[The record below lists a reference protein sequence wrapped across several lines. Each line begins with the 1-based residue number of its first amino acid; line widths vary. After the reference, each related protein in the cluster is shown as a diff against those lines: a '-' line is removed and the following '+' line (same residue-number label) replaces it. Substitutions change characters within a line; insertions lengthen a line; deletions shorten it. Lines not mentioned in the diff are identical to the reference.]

1 MLSEFR
7 PPNSDYSQDTKI
19 NHFLQEATTIRGT
32 ALENRLDRSM
42 VTRNA
47 LAVEAGLLCRQKDLH
62 LGKVKIYLLKIFYN
76 KTVGQYFEI
85 I

>member
-1 MLSEFR
+1 MSSEFR
-7 PPNSDYSQDTKI
+7 PPNSDYSKDTKI

-42 VTRNA
+42 VARNA
-47 LAVEAGLLCRQKDLH
+47 LAVEAGLLRRQKDLH
-62 LGKVKIYLLKIFYN
+62 LDKVTYLLKIFYN

>member
-7 PPNSDYSQDTKI
+7 PPNSYYAEDTKI

-42 VTRNA
+42 VARNA
-47 LAVEAGLLCRQKDLH
+47 LAMEAGLLSRQKDLH
-62 LGKVKIYLLKIFYN
+62 LGKVTYFLKIFYN
-76 KTVGQYFEI
+76 KTVRQYFGI